1 MDWKIAASTF
11 GLVFLAELGDK
22 TQLAALALTGKSGR
36 PLSVFVGA
44 GAALLAATLLGVLLG
59 GALRKF
65 ISERTMSLGA
75 AALFIVVGA
84 WLLVRT
90 LAGGGEAAP

>member
-1 MDWKIAASTF
+1 MDWKLAATTF

-36 PLSVFVGA
+36 PRSVFVGA

-65 ISERTMSLGA
+65 LSERTLSLGA
-75 AALFIVVGA
+75 AVLFIVVGA
-84 WLLVRT
+84 WLLVRI
-90 LAGGGEAAP
+90 LMGRGETPA

>member
-1 MDWKIAASTF
+1 MDWKLAVSTF

-59 GALRKF
+59 GALRKLV
-65 ISERTMSLGA
+65 SERTLSLGA
-75 AALFIVVGA
+75 AVLFIAVGA
-84 WLLVRT
+84 WLLMRT
-90 LAGGGEAAP
+90 LMGGGETAA

>member
-1 MDWKIAASTF
+1 MDWKLAASTF

-22 TQLAALALTGKSGR
+22 TKLAALALSGKSGK
-36 PLSVFVGA
+36 PLPVFVGA
-44 GAALLAATLLGVLLG
+44 GAALLPGTLLGVLVG
-59 GALRKF
+59 GALRKY

-84 WLLVRT
+84 WLLART
-90 LAGGGEAAP
+90 LMGGGEASG